1 MISGRFRDASTKGGL
16 LALAAFLV
24 VGCGISDYE
33 ERMDQQRKRVAVFD
47 DETKYLNEPIALPM
61 LPQAK
66 GKNPSIAFPFEVYL
80 RAPIFIKSKR
90 PGLAPPKKGE
100 KLDPT
105 ADPETDNTFAYQNLK
120 LSWYAG
126 EDKSFA
132 MLVGAADLLA
142 KNPPGKIVPNK
153 MTADEFKGRLPGAL
167 GAYYQKARWGKA
179 TTLQIPPLLNWTEE
193 KVRPITSLGEGSPL
207 TYSKA
212 AIHEN
217 PAKEAAPDA
226 IGFQIYYWSDERL
239 ARQVAIIY
247 QLPAEMIADKSEF
260 PAKKTR
266 TFRYS
271 APLVQEA
278 IKFSLRSL
286 ATGED
291 AVKRRKDYTAKKY

>member
-1 MISGRFRDASTKGGL
+1 MISARFRDASTKGGL

-24 VGCGISDYE
+24 VGCGVADYE

-47 DETKYLNEPIALPM
+47 DETKYLNEPIAPPM

-66 GKNPSIAFPFEVYL
+66 GKSPVIAFPFEVHL

-90 PGLAPPKKGE
+90 PGLTPPKKGE

-167 GAYYQKARWGKA
+167 GAYYQKTRGGRA

-193 KVRPITSLGEGSPL
+193 KVRPITSLGEGSPIM
-207 TYSKA
+207 YAKA

-217 PAKEAAPDA
+217 PTKETDA

-239 ARQVAIIY
+239 ARQIAIIY
-247 QLPAEMIADKSEF
+247 QLPAEMIADKAEF

-286 ATGED
+286 GTGED
-291 AVKRRKDYTAKKY
+291 AAKKRKDYTAKKY

>member
-1 MISGRFRDASTKGGL
+1 MIPGRLRDASTKGGL

-33 ERMDQQRKRVAVFD
+33 ERMDHQRKRAAIFD
-47 DETKYLNEPIALPM
+47 DETKYLNEPIAPPM
-61 LPQAK
+61 LPQVK
-66 GKNPSIAFPFEVYL
+66 GKNPTIAFPFEVHL
-80 RAPIFIKSKR
+80 RAPIFVKPKR
-90 PGLAPPKKGE
+90 PGLIPKKGE

-105 ADPETDNTFAYQNLK
+105 ADPELDNTFAYQNLK

-126 EDKSFA
+126 DDKSFA

-167 GAYYQKARWGKA
+167 GAYYQKARGGKA
-179 TTLQIPPLLNWTEE
+179 TTLQIPPLLKWTEE
-193 KVRPITSLGEGSPL
+193 KVRPVTSLGEGSPI

-212 AIHEN
+212 VLHEN
-217 PAKEAAPDA
+217 PGTETNPDP

-239 ARQVAIIY
+239 ARQVAIVY
-247 QLPAEMIADKSEF
+247 QLPAEMIADKAEF
-260 PAKKTR
+260 PAKKSR
-266 TFRYS
+266 TYRYS
-271 APLVQEA
+271 AAMAQEA

-291 AVKRRKDYTAKKY
+291 AVKKRKDYVAKKY